1 MLCVFSC
8 SLLVSVAQH
17 STTCRATHTGGFY
30 ACACAR
36 RTDALDDAACVRLSA
51 RIMRFL
57 LAMQISGVL
66 AMMAYRPKQP
76 PDFRIVQPLG
86 GSKELLTF
94 ERMLKVK
101 PYPVSCP
108 YDGIELFGAAEPLRL
123 QPPPSRAVRGTIQ
136 RFYRRFLGWRFGR
149 ILEHTCDGMSRVPG
163 RGSRGRGHCL

>member
-1 MLCVFSC
+1 
-8 SLLVSVAQH
+8 
-17 STTCRATHTGGFY
+17 
-30 ACACAR
+30 
-36 RTDALDDAACVRLSA
+36 
-51 RIMRFL
+51 MRFL

-163 RGSRGRGHCL
+163 RGSRGRVVQLHASDDSQEVAHVAVPRGKHLSLAELQLSLIHI